1 MISFRVDFN
10 FKPITMKKAIA
21 VIIIPILILSFS
33 GLNSCKNKAEKA
45 KTGEKD
51 LEIEQVQ
58 SLEQEIEKNVYP
70 LPTSAEVIKMLSE
83 LEVGYIMGIANP
95 VANARKYL
103 TSSGKAINMGVFG
116 ADLSYAT
123 LYNIQQEV
131 LNYLDAIR
139 SLSNELNMSQIY
151 DENLYDRIRKNFD
164 NREELVNILTEAFDK
179 TYAYLAE
186 NDQQSLALLVVG
198 GAWVEGMYL
207 TTHVSEAAYQVA
219 GISRVLLEQKESFDL
234 FIDLTEPYLTDQNIK
249 EFVDRLEP
257 IKKVY
262 EGLTTSLTN
271 QNIIDI
277 TKAIESIRGQ
287 LI

>member
-1 MISFRVDFN
+1 MIAFRVDFN

-21 VIIIPILILSFS
+21 VIIIPMLILSFS

-45 KTGEKD
+45 KTSESG

-58 SLEQEIEKNVYP
+58 MLEQEIEENVYP

-103 TSSGKAINMGVFG
+103 TTYGKAINMGVFG

-123 LYNIQQEV
+123 LYNMQQEV

-139 SLSNELNMSQIY
+139 SLANELNMSQIY
-151 DENLYDRIRKNFD
+151 DETLYDRIRKNQD
-164 NREELVNILTEAFDK
+164 KKEELVTILTEAFDK
-179 TYAYLAE
+179 TYAYLSQ
-186 NDQQSLALLVVG
+186 NDQQGLALLVVG

-219 GISRVLLEQKESFDL
+219 GISRVLIEQKESFEL
-234 FIDLTEPYLTDQNIK
+234 FLELTEPYLTDQNVK
-249 EFVDRLEP
+249 EFVDKLEP
-257 IKKVY
+257 IKLVY

-277 TKAIESIRGQ
+277 TNAIETIRSQ
-287 LI
+287 II

>member
-1 MISFRVDFN
+1 MKRA
-10 FKPITMKKAIA
+10 IT

-33 GLNSCKNKAEKA
+33 GLSSCKNRTEK
-45 KTGEKD
+45 KELKR
-51 LEIEQVQ
+51 IELNEVDTIM
-58 SLEQEIEKNVYP
+58 SEIEKNVYP

-83 LEVGYIMGIANP
+83 LEVGYILGIANP

-103 TSSGKAINMGVFG
+103 TSSTKAVNMGVYG

-139 SLSNELNMSQIY
+139 SLANELSMSKIY
-151 DENLYDRIRKNFD
+151 DETLYDRIQKNFD
-164 NREELVNILTEAFDK
+164 NRDELVNILTEAFNN
-179 TYAYLAE
+179 TYAYLSE

-219 GISRVLLEQKESFDL
+219 GISKVLIEQKESFDL
-234 FIDLTEPYLTDQNIK
+234 FLDITKPYIEDPNVR
-249 EFVDRLEP
+249 EFLDKLEP
-257 IKKVY
+257 IRKVY
-262 EGLTTSLTN
+262 SGLTTSLTN

-277 TKAIESIRGQ
+277 TKAIESIRSQ
-287 LI
+287 LV

>member
-1 MISFRVDFN
+1 MIAFRLDFN

-21 VIIIPILILSFS
+21 VIIIPMLILSFN
-33 GLNSCKNKAEKA
+33 GLTSCKNKAGKA

-58 SLEQEIEKNVYP
+58 MLEEEIEKNVYP

-123 LYNIQQEV
+123 LYNMQQEV

-139 SLSNELNMSQIY
+139 SLANELNMSQIY
-151 DENLYDRIRKNFD
+151 DENLYDRIRQNQDKK
-164 NREELVNILTEAFDK
+164 EELVAILTEAFDK
-179 TYAYLAE
+179 TYAYLSQ
-186 NDQQSLALLVVG
+186 NDQQGLALLVVG

-219 GISRVLLEQKESFDL
+219 GISKVLIEQKESFDL
-234 FIDLTEPYLTDQNIK
+234 FLEITEPYLNDQNVK
-249 EFVDRLEP
+249 EFVDKLEP

-277 TKAIESIRGQ
+277 TKAIETIRGQ
-287 LI
+287 II